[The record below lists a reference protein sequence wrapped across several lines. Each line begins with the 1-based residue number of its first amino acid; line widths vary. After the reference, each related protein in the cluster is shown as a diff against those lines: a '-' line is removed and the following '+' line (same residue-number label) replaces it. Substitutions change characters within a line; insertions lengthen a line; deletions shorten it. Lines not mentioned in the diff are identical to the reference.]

1 MNPVRMNRRLLVF
14 LASLLAGGIGRAED
28 REATNSA
35 AAKGPAADLGYE
47 VKRTGFL
54 IATRN
59 DLPKVFAPIEGA
71 KKAVLAPAFEW
82 EYGVRLFSKEKW
94 LAQKYDWA
102 TYQEEAL
109 RHADSL
115 VEALKPEF
123 RRDARGVIDYALVL
137 SDDPFLSSILFSR
150 KLLPYFEAKLG
161 KRLRVAVPD
170 RTTLYV
176 FPADGGK
183 LEGYGPALVEKF
195 EEARYPVTLEVFLV
209 DETGVRVIGE
219 LER

>member
-1 MNPVRMNRRLLVF
+1 M
-14 LASLLAGGIGRAED
+14 
-28 REATNSA
+28 
-35 AAKGPAADLGYE
+35 
-47 VKRTGFL
+47 
-54 IATRN
+54 
-59 DLPKVFAPIEGA
+59 
-71 KKAVLAPAFEW
+71 
-82 EYGVRLFSKEKW
+82 
-94 LAQKYDWA
+94 
-102 TYQEEAL
+102 
-109 RHADSL
+109 
-115 VEALKPEF
+115 
-123 RRDARGVIDYALVL
+123 IDYALVL